1 MIEDL
6 LGVRLW
12 SSPLARFITVG
23 ITNAALSYAVFVL
36 ALSLLGG
43 YAYRAG
49 VAQMASYGLGSLW
62 SFYGNR
68 GWTFGSEGRV
78 LRQALRFTLVQGL
91 LLMASGALMSVTVD
105 IWNWPAGP
113 TWITVMAF
121 ITVLNYLSLKYW
133 VF

>member
-1 MIEDL
+1 M
-6 LGVRLW
+6 RLW
-12 SSPLARFITVG
+12 NSTITRFVTVG
-23 ITNAALSYAVFVL
+23 ITNTALSYAVFVL
-36 ALSLLGG
+36 ALSLLSG

-49 VAQMASYGLGSLW
+49 VAQIASYGFGSLW
-62 SFYGNR
+62 SFYWNR

-78 LRQALRFTLVQGL
+78 LRQALRFTLIQGL

-105 IWNWPAGP
+105 IWNWPAAP

-121 ITVLNYLSLKYW
+121 IAVLNYLSLKYW

>member
-1 MIEDL
+1 MW
-6 LGVRLW
+6 VRLW
-12 SSPLARFITVG
+12 NAPVARFITVG
-23 ITNAALSYAVFVL
+23 ITNTALSYAVFVL
-36 ALSLLGG
+36 AFSLLDA

-49 VAQMASYGLGSLW
+49 FAQMASYGLGSLW
-62 SFYGNR
+62 SFYWNR
-68 GWTFGSEGRV
+68 GWTFGAEGRV
-78 LRQALRFTLVQGL
+78 LRQALRFTFVQGL
-91 LLMASGALMSVTVD
+91 LLMASSTLMTVTVD

>member
-1 MIEDL
+1 M
-6 LGVRLW
+6 GVRLW
-12 SSPLARFITVG
+12 NSPAARFITVG
-23 ITNAALSYAVFVL
+23 ITNAAFSYAVFVL
-36 ALSLLGG
+36 ALSVLGG

-68 GWTFGSEGRV
+68 SWTFGSEGRV

-91 LLMASGALMSVTVD
+91 LLMASSALMSVTVD
-105 IWNWPAGP
+105 IWSWPAGP

>member
-1 MIEDL
+1 M
-6 LGVRLW
+6 GVPLW
-12 SSPLARFITVG
+12 NSSVARFIIVG
-23 ITNAALSYAVFVL
+23 ITNTALSYAVFVL

-43 YAYRAG
+43 YSYRAG
-49 VAQMASYGLGSLW
+49 VAQMASYGIGSVW
-62 SFYGNR
+62 SFYWSR
-68 GWTFGSEGRV
+68 GWTFGAEGRV

-91 LLMASGALMSVTVD
+91 LLMASSALMSVAVD
-105 IWNWPAGP
+105 MWNWPAAS